1 MAAETPGSPEDYSLF
16 LSENGHLSFE
26 NPNYQVITGYWLDRL
41 WRWYWYTRSNIDFEN
56 SAFPHWFFWGSYF
69 IIIWTD
75 WWLYLPFLQFLRR
88 ILPCSQQLLRSRFLP
103 CNFFHITFLPLSSDF
118 LPQSISWSYDKR
130 SLFQTTSVKGL
141 QSFDIDG
148 QSVNWSIGLW
158 RWPTSTYTREIF
170 HDQKIFIH
178 HRGPSCWGCKKTFSP
193 KAKFFSS
200 FIVPTS
206 KSSPA
211 SFDVKQNGSQL
222 LVQCSDVTETEI
234 HVKVRELRKPS
245 NRKFIGSGY
254 KVYTCRSKYILEV

>member
-118 LPQSISWSYDKR
+118 LPQSISWSNHIISEEVPLPNNVCKRVTFLFAVGTSGVSIIWYWWAVCHFPNWPLKMANQHSRDK
-130 SLFQTTSVKGL
+130 FQLTIQL
-141 QSFDIDG
+141 RDI
-148 QSVNWSIGLW
+148 
-158 RWPTSTYTREIF
+158 Y
-170 HDQKIFIH
+170 
-178 HRGPSCWGCKKTFSP
+178 PSHP
-193 KAKFFSS
+193 AQAAKSAANKDYSHFSS
-200 FIVPTS
+200 
-206 KSSPA
+206 
-211 SFDVKQNGSQL
+211 
-222 LVQCSDVTETEI
+222 
-234 HVKVRELRKPS
+234 
-245 NRKFIGSGY
+245 
-254 KVYTCRSKYILEV
+254 